1 MDKTTSYNCV
11 ITINGKPFV
20 QRLLKLVDDYT
31 TRVIQSNFDQETL
44 TALVNEL
51 STAKFSTSLK
61 HSNVTKDLGPIW
73 FNTEALSEL
82 STIFL
87 TDNTA
92 KVRVIFEDVTDK
104 PFEKCSFT
112 FIISKEEF
120 HKEPHRLK
128 PKNVFDGFSGS
139 RSDPQVMVTYYG
151 DAALAPPGRMNA
163 SVLMSTLSEMGFSH
177 IDVYDLFVTCFDK
190 NPVLLEIMVKT
201 WIATQTAKKEL
212 SPPLN

>member
-1 MDKTTSYNCV
+1 MGKTTSYNCV

-20 QRLLKLVDDYT
+20 QRLLKLDDDYS
-31 TRVIQSNFDQETL
+31 TRIVQSNFDQETL
-44 TALVNEL
+44 TALVNAL
-51 STAKFSTSLK
+51 STAKFSTSLR
-61 HSNVTKDLGPIW
+61 HTNVTKDLGPIW

-120 HKEPHRLK
+120 HKEYPKPK

-139 RSDPQVMVTYYG
+139 SSDPEVIITHYG
-151 DAALAPPGRMNA
+151 DDMLAPSGRLCA
-163 SVLMSTLSEMGFSH
+163 FVLMKALSEMGFSH
-177 IDVYDLFVTCFDK
+177 TDVYDLFVNCFDK
-190 NPVLLEIMVKT
+190 KPSPNGEHGQNVDSYTNRKERIITLL
-201 WIATQTAKKEL
+201 
-212 SPPLN
+212 N